1 MCEVRWDH
9 CFVCVVRWD
18 HCCVCVCEVRWDH
31 WCVCV
36 VRWDHCCVCVCEVRW
51 DHWCVCV
58 VRWDHCSVCVCCQMG
73 PLLCVCVCCQMG
85 PLLCVCVCVVR
96 WDHCSVFAGSCWCL
110 PVTSLSSLTGPS
122 MTALTRWWSLIPQV
136 WRRGNAWCGSTLRNT
151 SFSQPLRAKGQC
163 VCVAVC
169 VCVYVPACGEEES
182 GCSISTPQSATL
194 RNSLVCVP
202 ISFSVASLH
211 GRQILT
217 IS

>member
-1 MCEVRWDH
+1 MGPLL
-9 CFVCVVRWD
+9 
-18 HCCVCVCEVRWDH
+18 
-31 WCVCV
+31 
-36 VRWDHCCVCVCEVRW
+36 
-51 DHWCVCV
+51 
-58 VRWDHCSVCVCCQMG
+58 CVCCQMG
-73 PLLCVCVCCQMG
+73 PLLCVCVCEVRWDHCCVCVLSDG
-85 PLLCVCVCVVR
+85 TTTLCVGTTALCVCVVQ

-110 PVTSLSSLTGPS
+110 PVTSRSSLTGPS

-169 VCVYVPACGEEES
+169 VCVCVCVCACMHGEEQS

-202 ISFSVASLH
+202 ISLSAASLH
-211 GRQILT
+211 GRQIHT